1 MMTLTQ
7 LAQKLLNLG
16 YPVAYSHF
24 VNTEKNPAPMP
35 PFICYLVVDGDTF
48 SADNKPIHELTFV
61 DIELYVVTKNLAAE
75 KKIKDMLEINELSWS
90 YDEQFIESEGVFKCT
105 FTITLI

>member
-1 MMTLTQ
+1 MTLSQ
-7 LAQKLLNLG
+7 LAQKLLTLG

-24 VNTEKNPAPMP
+24 ISTQVP

-48 SADNKPIHELTFV
+48 SADNKPIHESILV
-61 DIELYVVTKNLAAE
+61 DIELYSTTKNLVAE
-75 KKIKDMLEINELSWS
+75 GKIKAMLTENELSWS
-90 YDEQFIESEGVFKCT
+90 YEEQFIESEGVFKCT

>member
-1 MMTLTQ
+1 MTLTQ
-7 LAQKLLNLG
+7 LAQKLLTLG

-24 VNTEKNPAPMP
+24 KSIQAP

-48 SADNKPIHELTFV
+48 SADNKPIHESSFV
-61 DIELYVVTKNLAAE
+61 DIELYVKEKNLVAE
-75 KKIKDMLEINELSWS
+75 GKIKAMLIENELSWS

-105 FTITLI
+105 FSITLI

>member
-1 MMTLTQ
+1 MTITQ
-7 LAQKLLNLG
+7 LAQKLLALG

-24 VNTEKNPAPMP
+24 KSIQVP

-48 SADNKPIHELTFV
+48 SADNKPIHESSSL
-61 DIELYVVTKNLAAE
+61 DIELYVNDKNLVAE
-75 KKIKDMLEINELSWS
+75 GKIKAMLTENELSWS

-105 FTITLI
+105 FSITLI